1 MSNDLVLVERALA
14 PLAPSFAQLLPPS
27 MSPDRIIR
35 TVLVSCEMQP
45 KLLQAD
51 RGSLLRS
58 AMTAAVLG
66 LEVDGVTGQGYL
78 VPFKGKVQFLPGYK
92 GLVTI
97 AGRSNRTLEGF
108 VVREGDRFEF
118 DEANGQVEHRR
129 ALGNEAARKIVGAY
143 AVSRAN
149 GQPTILRVLS
159 IDQLI
164 ETRNKSAGYKGMG
177 DSSTWVTNFEGMCR
191 KTPMRRLA
199 SDVPNISLQ
208 AAAALETQHD
218 LGRVASMRD
227 DRTMIVDG
235 EATVIS
241 AGTPQPP
248 PAGQTTMPEFII
260 FFPNNEQTKVADAT
274 RYKSKILTMLDKLEP
289 AKQRQL
295 RDLNRTHCEALR
307 MAYGHMVDPVLD
319 RFNSIED
326 AP

>member
-14 PLAPSFAQLLPPS
+14 PLAPSFAQLLPAG

-97 AGRSNRTLEGF
+97 AGRSHRTLEGF
-108 VVREGDRFEF
+108 VVREGEPFEF
-118 DEANGQVEHRR
+118 DEANGIVMHKRK
-129 ALGNEAARKIVGAY
+129 LGGEAGRKIVAAY
-143 AVSRAN
+143 SISKAN
-149 GQPTILRVLS
+149 GQPNILRVLS

-164 ETRNKSAGYKGMG
+164 ETRNRSAGYKAMG
-177 DSSTWVTNFEGMCR
+177 DGSTWVTNFEGMCR

-208 AAAALETQHD
+208 AAASLETQHD

-235 EATVIS
+235 EATVLS
-241 AGTPQPP
+241 TTPQPP
-248 PAGQTTMPEFII
+248 PANQTTMPEFII

-274 RYKSKILTMLDKLEP
+274 RYKAKILTMLDKLEP

-295 RDLNRTHCEALR
+295 RDLNRAHCEALR
-307 MAYGHMVDPVLD
+307 MAYGNMIDPVLD

-326 AP
+326 AKP